1 MCNYFG
7 TEGVGLRTLCVR
19 KPRLTAMI
27 GMPPTDRRTGGT
39 SPVSW
44 AIMMPQPAL
53 MLAALPPQGRQDSQ
67 YGVIFHR
74 QAYAKGGAMLVG
86 PTLDQAARGEQGARP
101 LEH

>member
-1 MCNYFG
+1 
-7 TEGVGLRTLCVR
+7 
-19 KPRLTAMI
+19 MI

-86 PTLDQAARGEQGARP
+86 PPWTKRQGENKAPDLSSPVR
-101 LEH
+101 EAWRAD